1 MKSGG
6 PRRRTES
13 SRLALR
19 NRCARREYI
28 YIYIYCIVGA
38 KYHLILGDGGHP
50 GLFIIY
56 VIVTSRFYSVCRRDA
71 SLAPIN
77 LVKILR
83 SDRAL
88 ECYKYIITGSTT
100 AAAAAYYSQN
110 IELPVICGSLNPYQ
124 VLPARVF
131 RYHARA

>member
-1 MKSGG
+1 M
-6 PRRRTES
+6 
-13 SRLALR
+13 
-19 NRCARREYI
+19 NYI
-28 YIYIYCIVGA
+28 HILYIYIYCIGGA

-50 GLFIIY
+50 ELFIICY
-56 VIVTSRFYSVCRRDA
+56 IIVSSRFYSVCRRDA

-77 LVKILR
+77 LAKISR

-100 AAAAAYYSQN
+100 AAAAAAYYSQN
-110 IELPVICGSLNPYQ
+110 IELPVICRSLNPYQ

>member
-1 MKSGG
+1 MNYIHI
-6 PRRRTES
+6 
-13 SRLALR
+13 L
-19 NRCARREYI
+19 YI
-28 YIYIYCIVGA
+28 YIYIYCIGGA

-50 GLFIIY
+50 ELFIICY
-56 VIVTSRFYSVCRRDA
+56 IIVSSRFYSVCRRDA

-77 LVKILR
+77 LVKISR

-100 AAAAAYYSQN
+100 AAAAAAYYSQN
-110 IELPVICGSLNPYQ
+110 IELPVICRSLNPYQ